1 MLLRVGIMLLV
12 TGAAL
17 LSMGWFD
24 PFGPL
29 VMIFGSCCGA
39 IALESLLD
47 VEPWNGES
55 TPRGRGRRDRRGHPR
70 GHTSGRLISG

>member
-17 LSMGWFD
+17 LAMGWFD

-39 IALESLLD
+39 VALESLLD
-47 VEPWNGES
+47 VEPWNGEA
-55 TPRGRGRRDRRGHPR
+55 TPEVDVAETGAGTHENVRRVA
-70 GHTSGRLISG
+70 

>member
-47 VEPWNGES
+47 VEPWNAEATPEVDVAES
-55 TPRGRGRRDRRGHPR
+55 GAGTREDVRRVA
-70 GHTSGRLISG
+70 